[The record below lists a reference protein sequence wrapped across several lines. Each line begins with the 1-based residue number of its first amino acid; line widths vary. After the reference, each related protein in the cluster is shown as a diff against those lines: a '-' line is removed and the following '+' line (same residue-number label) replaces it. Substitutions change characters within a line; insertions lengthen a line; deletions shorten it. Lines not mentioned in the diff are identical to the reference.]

1 MIETMET
8 LLVAWGA
15 EVISPKLDVSI
26 RSPLGT
32 MGEDAPGGGVGGTR
46 CLSTVECAVV
56 LSRAAA
62 LVEGALRLLAKD
74 EPLGLGSRGRVLQRL
89 AQQRYCSYPKLAV
102 AEQCRLLAISPR
114 TYRTRVDELH
124 IELQSALPDV
134 VRQLAGAELAS
145 DAAAAR
151 AARAERA
158 REAEREARR
167 ATKQRRAAG
176 RAHARALVVAKLGAA

>member
-15 EVISPKLDVSI
+15 EQISPHLDVSI
-26 RSPLGT
+26 RSPLGS
-32 MGEDAPGGGVGGTR
+32 MGEDAPASAGGTR
-46 CLSTVECAVV
+46 CLSTVECAVAM
-56 LSRAAA
+56 SRAAA
-62 LVEGALRLLAKD
+62 AVDAALQGMAKD

-145 DAAAAR
+145 DAAVAR

>member
-1 MIETMET
+1 MIEAMET

-15 EVISPKLDVSI
+15 EQISPCLDVSI
-26 RSPLGT
+26 RSPLGS
-32 MGEDAPGGGVGGTR
+32 MGEDAPASAGGTR

-62 LVEGALRLLAKD
+62 VVEGALRLLAKD
-74 EPLGLGSRGRVLQRL
+74 EPLGLGSRGRVLHRL
-89 AQQRYCSYPKLAV
+89 AGLRYCSQPRLLV
-102 AEQCRLLAISPR
+102 AEQCRLLGVSPR

-124 IELQSALPDV
+124 VELQSALPDV

-176 RAHARALVVAKLGAA
+176 RAHARALVEAKLGAA

>member
-15 EVISPKLDVSI
+15 EQISPHLDVSI
-26 RSPLGT
+26 RSPLGS
-32 MGEDAPGGGVGGTR
+32 MGEDAPASAGGTR